1 MTNRGKFAVM
11 LGVIAMGLSP
21 SFIDW
26 QQSPDK
32 HGQIMLYYG
41 GVIMLIA
48 FGLWDE
54 D

>member
-1 MTNRGKFAVM
+1 MTDRGKLSM
-11 LGVIAMGLSP
+11 LFGLLVMGLSP

-32 HGQIMLYYG
+32 RGQIMLYYG
-41 GVIMLIA
+41 GAILLIT

-54 D
+54 G